1 MLSFRKYL
9 LFTARAIEIPVDF
22 RYNLCQYVM
31 EEILMKTLPRRK
43 MIRYCLADI
52 AKGLFNGMIGNYL
65 LYFFQPTVKSG
76 LPILIPQNKLL
87 GFITIMALLTG
98 LGKIVDA
105 VTDPLVAAMSD
116 KCTHKLGRRMPFLR
130 YAAIP
135 YALSVLLIFY
145 APFAGGSVGNAI
157 WVGVFLVI
165 YYTSYTFYFIP
176 KNALVPEIIPD
187 AKVRVGYYGISTAFF
202 MGSSSFMY
210 AATLFVNLLKNAG
223 LSPLWAW
230 RAVFTLFAAIGVT
243 CLLLSATAF
252 REKEYVS
259 DSVKPTTPFLRSFAQ
274 VFRNKNFLVFA
285 AGDLF
290 SGVSMAFFQTAMLYY
305 ITMLLN
311 VPESQSFLVMLT
323 AIAVALC
330 LFPLIIK
337 ISRKYNKKM
346 PLVVAS
352 VVFTVVFAFIFFG
365 DKIAA
370 LAPGNE
376 LLIGLAMGVVVAF
389 PFAAINILPQSVL
402 SDIIQ
407 QDSLESGINREG
419 IFSATKTFIE
429 KCASALAMVVVSSVL
444 AIGAGAGESV
454 GLLGVKLTGV
464 FAGVFSLL
472 SLVFF
477 LFYND
482 KKVIAYIE
490 AHSKKERAQ

>member
-1 MLSFRKYL
+1 MH
-9 LFTARAIEIPVDF
+9 
-22 RYNLCQYVM
+22 
-31 EEILMKTLPRRK
+31 KTLPKSK
-43 MIRYCLADI
+43 MLRYCLADI

-76 LPILIPQNKLL
+76 LPTLLPQNKLL
-87 GFITIMALLTG
+87 GFITIMALITA

-105 VTDPLVAAMSD
+105 ITDPIVASLSD
-116 KCTHKLGRRMPFLR
+116 KCTHKAGRRMPFLR

-145 APFAGGSVGNAI
+145 APFPQGSWANVL
-157 WVGVFLVI
+157 WVGFFLLT
-165 YYTSYTFYFIP
+165 YYTAYTFYFIP

-223 LSPLWAW
+223 LSALWAW

-243 CLLLSATAF
+243 CLLLSAYAF
-252 REKEYVS
+252 DEKAYVAGN
-259 DSVKPTTPFLRSFAQ
+259 VKPKESLLRSCAQ
-274 VFRNKNFLVFA
+274 VLKNKNFLIFA

-305 ITMLLN
+305 ITMLLF
-311 VPESQSFLVMLT
+311 VPESQSFLVMLS
-323 AIAVALC
+323 AIGVALC

-337 ISRKYNKKM
+337 ISRKYNKKL
-346 PLVVAS
+346 PLVAAS
-352 VVFTVVFAFIFFG
+352 IVFTVVFAFIFFG

-370 LAPGNE
+370 LAPGYE
-376 LLIGLAMGVVVAF
+376 LLIGLALGVVVAF
-389 PFAAINILPQSVL
+389 PFAAINILPQSIL

-407 QDSLESGINREG
+407 QDSLESGVNREG

-429 KCASALAMVVVSSVL
+429 KCASALAMMVVSSVL

-454 GLLGVKLTGV
+454 GLLGVKLTGI
-464 FAGVFSLL
+464 FAGGFSLL

-482 KKVIAYIE
+482 KNVTASIA
-490 AHSKKERAQ
+490 AHAQKEEQV